1 MVVFP
6 AVEPPEALQVT
17 AEKDSISYLGIGS
30 TLAVTLLLS
39 LGAGYWIDKRFGTT
53 PVFVLVGAAF
63 GLFAVF
69 YHLYKAY
76 RSMTGGKP

>member
-1 MVVFP
+1 MT
-6 AVEPPEALQVT
+6 PES
-17 AEKDSISYLGIGS
+17 DSVSYLGLG
-30 TLAVTLLLS
+30 TGLAVALLLS
-39 LGAGYWIDKRFGTT
+39 VGAGYWIDKRFGTT

-76 RSMTGGKP
+76 KTMTVKKP

>member
-1 MVVFP
+1 VT
-6 AVEPPEALQVT
+6 PER
-17 AEKDSISYLGIGS
+17 DSISYLGIGS
-30 TLAVTLLLS
+30 ALAVTLLLS

-53 PVFVLVGAAF
+53 PVFVLLGAAF

-76 RSMTGGKP
+76 KSMTVKKP

>member
-1 MVVFP
+1 MTS
-6 AVEPPEALQVT
+6 ES
-17 AEKDSISYLGIGS
+17 DSVSYLGLG
-30 TLAVTLLLS
+30 TGLAVTLLLS
-39 LGAGYWIDKRFGTT
+39 VGAGYWIDKRFGTT

-76 RSMTGGKP
+76 KTMTGGKP

>member
-6 AVEPPEALQVT
+6 AVKPPEALHVT
-17 AEKDSISYLGIGS
+17 PEKDSISYLGLGS

-39 LGAGYWIDKRFGTT
+39 LGAGYWFDKRFGTS
-53 PVFVLVGAAF
+53 PVFVLAGAAF
-63 GLFAVF
+63 GMFAVC

-76 RSMTGGKP
+76 KSMAGRRP

>member
-1 MVVFP
+1 MTP
-6 AVEPPEALQVT
+6 
-17 AEKDSISYLGIGS
+17 EKDSVSYLGLG
-30 TLAVTLLLS
+30 TGLAVTLLVA
-39 LGAGYWIDKRFGTT
+39 LGAGYWIDKRFGTA
-53 PVFVLVGAAF
+53 PIFMLAGAAF